1 MSTQKDIA
9 SPWDGARFARE
20 RNTGVILGLA
30 LNQVIAL
37 GTGIGLIVAVM
48 VFGTFP
54 RNLLLAVVLTVLTAG
69 IGLHRFAGKSL
80 IELIGLMFKHVLRSL
95 SNQLKYV
102 HRYNA
107 ELYEGE
113 EPAAQTLGEDSLE
126 GEERNEKGRIRAGK
140 GLDRKSTRL
149 NSSHVSIS

>member
-1 MSTQKDIA
+1 
-9 SPWDGARFARE
+9 
-20 RNTGVILGLA
+20 A

-69 IGLHRFAGKSL
+69 IGLPRFAGKSL
-80 IELIGLMFKHVLRSL
+80 IEWIGLMFKHVLRSL

-102 HRYNA
+102 HRDSA
-107 ELYEGE
+107 ELYEGVGLAA
-113 EPAAQTLGEDSLE
+113 PALGEVSSE
-126 GEERNEKGRIRAGK
+126 CG
-140 GLDRKSTRL
+140 DRSA
-149 NSSHVSIS
+149 

>member
-1 MSTQKDIA
+1 MSMQKDIA

-69 IGLHRFAGKSL
+69 IGLPRFAGKSL
-80 IELIGLMFKHVLRSL
+80 IEWIGLMFKHVLPSVR
-95 SNQLKYV
+95 NPLKYWPRQNV
-102 HRYNA
+102 D
-107 ELYEGE
+107 LYDGE
-113 EPAAQTLGEDSLE
+113 EPVAQTLVQD
-126 GEERNEKGRIRAGK
+126 
-140 GLDRKSTRL
+140 
-149 NSSHVSIS
+149 